1 MKFTLSFRKA
11 PADTQ
16 LELFPMAPISVP
28 KEASIE
34 ERFIAFHY
42 ANPHVYRNLKRL
54 AAQLKAAGYTRA
66 SMKLLVEKLRWEYA
80 IRTRHDEGAY
90 VLNNDYT
97 SRYARLL
104 MREPGFEGMF
114 ETRGL
119 RDGNERL
126 AG

>member
-1 MKFTLSFRKA
+1 MKFTLSFRKV
-11 PADTQ
+11 PEDSQ
-16 LELFPMAPISVP
+16 LELFPTTQISVP
-28 KEASIE
+28 KDAGIE

-54 AAQLKAAGYTRA
+54 AAQLKAAGCTRA

-80 IRTRHDEGAY
+80 IRTRHDEGTY

-104 MREPGFEGMF
+104 MREPAFEGMF